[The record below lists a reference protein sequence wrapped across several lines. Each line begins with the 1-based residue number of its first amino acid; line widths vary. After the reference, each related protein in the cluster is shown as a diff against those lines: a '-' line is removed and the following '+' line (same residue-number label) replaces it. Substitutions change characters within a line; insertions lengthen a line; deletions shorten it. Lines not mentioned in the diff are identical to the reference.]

1 LLKNDATK
9 YFLIKK
15 IEKDSNIKL
24 NTLTKDAQ
32 FGIHSKYRVIG

>member
-9 YFLIKK
+9 YFFDEK

-32 FGIHSKYRVIG
+32 FGIHSMYRIIG